1 MLNYAFDLAKEN
13 SIKSIRLSIHMNNLG
28 IEPVYTK
35 LGFQYVD
42 SIEVNNK
49 YRGLISF
56 KVYEKIL

>member
-13 SIKSIRLSIHMNNLG
+13 SIKSIRLSIHMNNRG

-35 LGFQYVD
+35 LGFKYVD